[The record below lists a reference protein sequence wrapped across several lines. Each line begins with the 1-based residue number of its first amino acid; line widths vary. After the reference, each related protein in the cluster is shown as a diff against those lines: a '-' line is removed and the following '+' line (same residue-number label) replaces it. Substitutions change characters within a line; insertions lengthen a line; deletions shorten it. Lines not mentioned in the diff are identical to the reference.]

1 MEKNFILIKLEN
13 SYYYPGEIIKGNIY
27 INIEEEIKPGIEF
40 KIKGKK
46 ILKANPDYITSY
58 TSEENEKEEIKNIE
72 LNNTN
77 NNNDKDSEDENS
89 NNSKSI
95 KSKKKEEEEIE
106 KSEKKEEEIEK
117 SEKKEEEEIEK
128 SEKDKEE
135 IEKSNY
141 KYYDNIEIFNIKTNI
156 SNEKINIG
164 QYIFPFMFKLNKKI
178 PGTCILLERNIF
190 AEVYYSIR
198 IKMENLNG
206 KIIKNKIPLII
217 RQNENDFNYKQE
229 NKITKNDNASCCC
242 KKSKVIVNCKLPKKY
257 YLYGEKIDLNYYLDN
272 KKGNKE
278 GESTIII
285 LYKKIILHPKQ
296 KDMIEIPIQVL
307 KKENY
312 SKIKSKENFSINF
325 NLDYQGKTINKEALN
340 MSKNYKIINNI
351 NLIKYLCCSCIND
364 LFSVEYEF
372 YIKTNLVKWT
382 LDEIGVFISTIFY
395 PPNNISDY
403 LKEKILINFN
413 GKNMDI
419 IKINFNDLENFT
431 QDDEISFGNNLN
443 ENNNSSYLNNS
454 SRKFNEQLSQNTKKE
469 IKNSF
474 NNYSFSEQSKNSKS
488 LKNNNNNI
496 KKNYNKDWIDK
507 EIDLRTI
514 ENEI

>member
-13 SYYYPGEIIKGNIY
+13 SFYYPGEIIKGNIY

-46 ILKANPDYITSY
+46 VLKANTEYTNSY
-58 TSEENEKEEIKNIE
+58 SSEENEKEDIKNTK
-72 LNNTN
+72 LNNIN
-77 NNNDKDSEDENS
+77 NNSDKDSEDEKSSNS
-89 NNSKSI
+89 NNIQSNNQ
-95 KSKKKEEEEIE
+95 EEEE
-106 KSEKKEEEIEK
+106 K
-117 SEKKEEEEIEK
+117 EK
-128 SEKDKEE
+128 SEKDEEE

-141 KYYDNIEIFNIKTNI
+141 KYNDNKEIFNIKTNI
-156 SNEKINIG
+156 SNEKLNIG
-164 QYIFPFMFKLNKKI
+164 QYIFPFMFKLNQKI
-178 PGTCILLERNIF
+178 PGTCILFENNIF
-190 AEVYYSIR
+190 GEVYYSIR

-206 KIIKNKIPLII
+206 TIIKNKIPLII
-217 RQNENDFNYKQE
+217 RQNEKDFNYKQE
-229 NKITKNDNASCCC
+229 NKKTKNFNSSCCC
-242 KKSKVIVNCKLPKKY
+242 CCIQKSNVIVNCKLPKKY
-257 YLYGEKIDLNYYLDN
+257 FLFGETIELNYNLNN

-325 NLDYQGKTINKEALN
+325 NLDYQGKTINKEVLN
-340 MSKNYKIINNI
+340 MSKNYKMIKNI
-351 NLIKYLCCSCIND
+351 NLVKYLCCSCINNF
-364 LFSVEYEF
+364 FSVEYEF
-372 YIKTNLVKWT
+372 YVKTNLVSWT

-395 PPNNISDY
+395 PPHNISDY

-454 SRKFNEQLSQNTKKE
+454 SRKFNEELTKKE
-469 IKNSF
+469 IQNSF
-474 NNYSFSEQSKNSKS
+474 NYSKSEQSKNESKY
-488 LKNNNNNI
+488 NTNNI
-496 KKNYNKDWIDK
+496 KKDFNQDWIDK
-507 EIDLRTI
+507 EIEKTI
-514 ENEI
+514 ENDSKN